1 MNLQEKTILIDLDN
15 PKQLY
20 DFRLLNCR
28 LFMQNNGHNKV
39 FEKYCEFYNLPK
51 TAERAVRFRYFWRG
65 GVKDIAT
72 LEKYEAMI
80 NQLPTKEIKK

>member
-1 MNLQEKTILIDLDN
+1 MNIQEKTIKVDLDN

-28 LFMQNNGHNKV
+28 LFMQNNGHRDV
-39 FEKYCEFYNLPK
+39 FEKYCKFYDFKP

-65 GVKDIAT
+65 GVRDVST
-72 LEKYEAMI
+72 LEKYEQMI
-80 NQLPTKEIKK
+80 EDLK